1 MKALVSCLLVVL
13 AGGCSSP
20 DAEPPRPAPTADEG
34 AVAEGLARLYAG
46 DNPDAEDL
54 REGECFAEELLGSTM
69 PAALQEGGLLDA
81 SYAVVEEIPA
91 LEEDLA
97 GPVADAQLTCTDF
110 VADSTAAQS
119 SISRGR
125 LDPSAYEACLRRELD
140 DEAIRAGVVASLQG
154 EWEDPA
160 LVRVGE
166 AQAGCA
172 DRQSR

>member
-13 AGGCSSP
+13 ATGCSPP
-20 DAEPPRPAPTADEG
+20 DAEPPRPAPTVDEG
-34 AVAEGLARLYAG
+34 AVAEGLATLYAG

-54 REGECFAEELLGSTM
+54 REGECFAEQLLGSTM
-69 PAALQEGGLLDA
+69 PGALREGGLLDA
-81 SYAVVEEIPA
+81 SYAVVEQIPP

-97 GPVADAQLTCTDF
+97 GPVADAQLACTDF

-119 SISRGR
+119 SISKGR
-125 LDPSAYEACLRRELD
+125 LDARAYEACLRRELD
-140 DEAIRAGVVASLQG
+140 EDAIRAGVVASLQG

-160 LVRVGE
+160 LVRLGE

-172 DRQSR
+172 DRQSQ

>member
-20 DAEPPRPAPTADEG
+20 DTDPPRPAPTVDEG
-34 AVAEGLARLYAG
+34 AVAEGLAALYAG

-54 REGECFAEELLGSTM
+54 REGECFAGELLGSTM
-69 PAALQEGGLLDA
+69 PGALQEGGLLDA
-81 SYAVVEEIPA
+81 SYAVVEEIPP
-91 LEEDLA
+91 LDERLA
-97 GPVADAQLTCTDF
+97 GPVADAQLACTDF

-119 SISRGR
+119 SISKGK
-125 LDPSAYEACLRRELD
+125 LDARAYESCLRRELD
-140 DEAIRAGVVASLQG
+140 DDAIRAGVVASLQG

-160 LVRVGE
+160 VVRLGE

-172 DRQSR
+172 ELQPR